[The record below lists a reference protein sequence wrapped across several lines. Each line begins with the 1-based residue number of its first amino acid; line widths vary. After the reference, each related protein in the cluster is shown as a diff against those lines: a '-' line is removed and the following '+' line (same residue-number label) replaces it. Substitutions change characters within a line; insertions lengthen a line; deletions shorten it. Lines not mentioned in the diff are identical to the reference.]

1 MEPTFFRWP
10 TEAEGTFVSYA
21 AKCNHKP
28 QSAISVMGGR
38 GIPGRGRW
46 QATMCV
52 DAPSVCLCVCIIAV
66 CVRRAASFYQIPT
79 TINHQPSTRPPAH
92 IHIHIHIHFHNHKLI
107 NVVVR
112 SSSSSSFSWLQVAR
126 TAEVKIIEPQLG
138 GALFFYQGI

>member
-66 CVRRAASFYQIPT
+66 CVRRAATFHQIPT
-79 TINHQPSTRPPAH
+79 TINHQPVHRHTSTSTSTSTST
-92 IHIHIHIHFHNHKLI
+92 IT
-107 NVVVR
+107 
-112 SSSSSSFSWLQVAR
+112 SSSTSSFAR
-126 TAEVKIIEPQLG
+126 HPHRHSRDCKWHVQQRPR
-138 GALFFYQGI
+138 